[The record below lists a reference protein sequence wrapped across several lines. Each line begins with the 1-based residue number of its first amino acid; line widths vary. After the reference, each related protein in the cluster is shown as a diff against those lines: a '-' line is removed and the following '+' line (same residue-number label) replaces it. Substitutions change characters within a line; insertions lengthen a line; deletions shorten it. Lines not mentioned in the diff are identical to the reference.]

1 MRQETIELRMF
12 RSENGFA
19 LLEAILAVV
28 LLMVMLIPVA
38 RLVSDSSRLS
48 GYQRAKAVAYQIAN
62 SYLSEAEA
70 GQWQSLPSPSKST
83 ETEGGVT
90 YTVTATEGSCVYDQ
104 NKQGLTSVGIS
115 SSSPVLYVVDVQVSW
130 SGHAVSMDA
139 EVPTL
144 PANEASNSCPL

>member
-38 RLVSDSSRLS
+38 RLVSDSSKLS

-70 GQWQSLPSPSKST
+70 GQSLPSKST

-90 YTVTATEGSCVYDQ
+90 YTVTVTEGSCVYDQ
-104 NKQGLTSVGIS
+104 NKQGLTSVGNS

>member
-38 RLVSDSSRLS
+38 RLVSDSSKLS

-70 GQWQSLPSPSKST
+70 GQWQSLPSKST

-90 YTVTATEGSCVYDQ
+90 YTVTVTEGSCVYDQ
-104 NKQGLTSVGIS
+104 NKQGLTSVGNS

>member
-38 RLVSDSSRLS
+38 RLVSDSSKLS

-70 GQWQSLPSPSKST
+70 GQSLLSKST

-90 YTVTATEGSCVYDQ
+90 YTVTVTEGSCVYDQ
-104 NKQGLTSVGIS
+104 NKQGLTSVGNS